1 MVLPIIHILR
11 LKVRLRSRSVARFF
25 QISQVVSSRRV
36 LILFLGSPLHVA
48 NASHQS
54 CTVVIASHDANLN
67 CSCAVYVAIMFH
79 ILLVYLLSA
88 RRYKAVS
95 KVCLQSGQ
103 YVLFRQPLTDSL
115 FFYQSIVREA
125 PTVYIKEQRVC
136 TKLGKSLK
144 RKENYYSRSIQSVG
158 RQDSVLHDQ
167 LGPKASRSACRSLFW
182 SSRRIALRMLRLP
195 SMSHYL

>member
-1 MVLPIIHILR
+1 MLPTNHVLW
-11 LKVRLRSRSVARFF
+11 S
-25 QISQVVSSRRV
+25 
-36 LILFLGSPLHVA
+36 SPLMMPIWIVLA
-48 NASHQS
+48 LSTLQS
-54 CTVVIASHDANLN
+54 CSI
-67 CSCAVYVAIMFH
+67 FF
-79 ILLVYLLSA
+79 LVYLLSA

-115 FFYQSIVREA
+115 FFYQSTVREA

-182 SSRRIALRMLRLP
+182 SGRRIALRMLRLP
-195 SMSHYL
+195 SMSHYLWSSKWCHPLH